1 MLNDKELFPQFVCS
15 SMIQEVHSLEG
26 KPVSPYWQ
34 FDEEKFQQEMGTLH
48 QVLQSLQQD
57 AGVVVI
63 WFLLEEAIKAQHL
76 ANIEK
81 QLTDKISKLLSADWE
96 VEVMLIPG
104 TTTSAAHDLLI
115 DIEAHIHQLMNR
127 YPFEY
132 FVQIVGFGEYAPFQA
147 LFLEGMRHFENR
159 YAALY
164 WDGKR
169 SHITFTEYETSTTSW
184 SQQFRA
190 FVNEYDYQAA
200 LKLLE
205 EKNDSEVAKGL
216 SCLLQSMLDRLNFA
230 FSESIAHIKESTTYL
245 GESDI
250 TTAMLKTLKP
260 LVSKE
265 RQERDLARIVELYR
279 QLDAY
284 LEVNDLASFLIR
296 FYRAREAVLYYVLHY
311 NEKEDV
317 PRGRHG
323 TIYEVVDQLES
334 KFDEGQIE
342 QFYGAYFY
350 LRSSNVGRAL
360 HIRNQSF
367 IGHGRDG
374 VSGFQLWSNYYGTSR
389 TTMEKAKRRFML
401 DTNLLFKDLGA
412 DMQYRYSSINKYI
425 LQLSASIL

>member
-1 MLNDKELFPQFVCS
+1 
-15 SMIQEVHSLEG
+15 
-26 KPVSPYWQ
+26 
-34 FDEEKFQQEMGTLH
+34 
-48 QVLQSLQQD
+48 
-57 AGVVVI
+57 
-63 WFLLEEAIKAQHL
+63 
-76 ANIEK
+76 
-81 QLTDKISKLLSADWE
+81 
-96 VEVMLIPG
+96 
-104 TTTSAAHDLLI
+104 
-115 DIEAHIHQLMNR
+115 
-127 YPFEY
+127 
-132 FVQIVGFGEYAPFQA
+132 
-147 LFLEGMRHFENR
+147 MRHFENR

-296 FYRAREAVLYYVLHY
+296 FTVLGKLYYIMFFITMRKKMFQ
-311 NEKEDV
+311 E
-317 PRGRHG
+317 
-323 TIYEVVDQLES
+323 
-334 KFDEGQIE
+334 EGM
-342 QFYGAYFY
+342 G
-350 LRSSNVGRAL
+350 
-360 HIRNQSF
+360 
-367 IGHGRDG
+367 
-374 VSGFQLWSNYYGTSR
+374 
-389 TTMEKAKRRFML
+389 RFMKL
-401 DTNLLFKDLGA
+401 
-412 DMQYRYSSINKYI
+412 
-425 LQLSASIL
+425 